1 MKLIIFDM
9 DGLMFDTEAIGFR
22 AYEEVGKE
30 WGLSTS
36 FDIYETLI
44 GVDKRDTCERYRQL
58 YGADMDAELFYRQVG
73 DRIQEIMDREGI
85 PMKPGLLPLLD
96 AIEEA
101 DIPKIIASSTGQDG
115 IRSYLKRCGLDE
127 RFKDTISSDQV
138 KRGKP
143 HPDIFLAACRKM
155 GTEPEEALVLEDSPA
170 GICAAHSGNIPVIAI
185 PDLKEIPE
193 EIREMCVMVG
203 ETLEDVIPFVKANR
217 NIGER

>member
-1 MKLIIFDM
+1 MKLVIFDM

-22 AYEEVGKE
+22 AYEEVGEE

-36 FDIYETLI
+36 FDFYKTLI
-44 GVDKRDTCERYRQL
+44 GVDERDTCKKYRKQ
-58 YGADMDAELFYRQVG
+58 YGTDMDAELFYRQIG

-101 DIPKIIASSTGQDG
+101 DIPKIIASSTGQEG
-115 IRSYLKRCGLDE
+115 IRSYLQRCGLDD
-127 RFKDTISSDQV
+127 RFKDTISSSQV

-143 HPDIFLAACRKM
+143 HPDIFLEACRMMDTK
-155 GTEPEEALVLEDSPA
+155 PEEALVLEDSPA

-185 PDLKEIPE
+185 PDLKEISE
-193 EIREMCVMVG
+193 EIREMCLMVG
-203 ETLEDVIPFVKANR
+203 ETLEDVIPFIKGNK
-217 NIGER
+217 

>member
-1 MKLIIFDM
+1 M

-30 WGLSTS
+30 WGLPTS
-36 FDIYETLI
+36 FDIYQTLI
-44 GVDKRDTCERYRQL
+44 GADKRDTCEQYRQI
-58 YGADMDAELFYRQVG
+58 YGEDMDAELLYEQIG

-101 DIPKIIASSTGQDG
+101 NIPKIIASSTGREG
-115 IRSYLKRCGLDE
+115 IRSYLKQCGLDD

-143 HPDIFLAACRKM
+143 HPDIFLEACRKM
-155 GTEPEEALVLEDSPA
+155 GTKPEEALVLEDSPA

-185 PDLKEIPE
+185 PDLREIPE
-193 EIREMCVMVG
+193 EIRKMCIMVG
-203 ETLEDVIPFVKANR
+203 ETLEDVIPFVNENK
-217 NIGER
+217 

>member
-1 MKLIIFDM
+1 MKLVIFDM

-22 AYEEVGKE
+22 AYEEVGEE

-36 FDIYETLI
+36 FDFYQTLI
-44 GVDKRDTCERYRQL
+44 GVDKRDTCKKYRQL
-58 YGADMDAELFYRQVG
+58 YGEDMDAELFYRQIG

-101 DIPKIIASSTGQDG
+101 NIPKIIASSTGQEG
-115 IRSYLKRCGLDE
+115 IRSYLKRCGLDD
-127 RFKDTISSDQV
+127 RFKDTISSEQV
-138 KRGKP
+138 KSGKP

-155 GTEPEEALVLEDSPA
+155 GTEPEDALVLEDSPA

-193 EIREMCVMVG
+193 EVRELCIMVG
-203 ETLEDVIPFVKANR
+203 ETLEDVIPFVNENK
-217 NIGER
+217 